1 VTRNGQQRGLSF
13 RTVGLSTR
21 GKVQP
26 LKRFSP
32 GGSKVGMNQPAR
44 WLVSPCMKHSGH
56 GRPQTLLRRVM
67 SSSEHEGDDPVKKAA
82 TFALSM
88 LTLYGASTSAHAAGF
103 DFLGT
108 WTVATSE
115 PAPWADAKE
124 QPVASDLK
132 ALIGH
137 SVSFQADRIDAPA
150 PLKCRKPKYEIKPY
164 TPDMLFQG
172 SLTDPK
178 KQALALGFAGD
189 TIPTVETG
197 CEGAIDFHFLNADNA
212 IFGLNNRIY
221 KIQRSK
227 P

>member
-1 VTRNGQQRGLSF
+1 
-13 RTVGLSTR
+13 
-21 GKVQP
+21 
-26 LKRFSP
+26 
-32 GGSKVGMNQPAR
+32 
-44 WLVSPCMKHSGH
+44 
-56 GRPQTLLRRVM
+56 M

-88 LTLYGASTSAHAAGF
+88 LTLYGVSTIAHSARF

-108 WTVATSE
+108 WTVTTSE
-115 PAPWADAKE
+115 PAPWADARE

-132 ALIGH
+132 ALIGN

-178 KQALALGFAGD
+178 RQALALGFAGD
-189 TIPTVETG
+189 TVPTVETG
-197 CEGAIDFHFLNADNA
+197 CEGAIDFHFLNADTA
-212 IFGLNNRIY
+212 LFGLNNRIY
-221 KIQRSK
+221 RIQRSK